1 MKWERHGSAYLVLL
15 YFLIAF
21 GLLIVSISS
30 CEIENGSM
38 PCGTVI
44 VIEWDVKSNPEKEV
58 PIIDAMNH
66 YEVKALLYDDSNES
80 TLMKCVSV
88 KTDTVMLDIC
98 DIDLTNYQNSKHLC
112 EIYLIDFN

>member
-1 MKWERHGSAYLVLL
+1 MKWELHGSAYLVLL
-15 YFLIAF
+15 YLLIAF
-21 GLLIVSISS
+21 GLLIISMSS

-38 PCGTVI
+38 PCATVI
-44 VIEWDVKSNPEKEV
+44 PIEWSIKNNPVMEV
-58 PIIDAMNH
+58 PIADAMNH

-88 KTDTVMLDIC
+88 KTDTVILDIC
-98 DIDLTNYQNSKHLC
+98 DIDLSNYQNNKHLC